1 MNIMATREEQILAGF
16 APVTFE
22 ADSALLR
29 ELGERLVGQ
38 PHIALAE
45 LIKNAYDAD
54 ATECVVSITNDEITV
69 EDNGHG
75 MTEPEFLDYWM
86 TIGTTNKQERAE
98 SRYFGRNVTGSKG
111 VGRLSAQFLA
121 RRLQI
126 LTAPKTNPTRQL
138 RAHVNWD
145 EAIDAGKLTE
155 AEAYYKMEPRD
166 LSFPMEKPH
175 GTRVTMVNLK
185 QAWNADRIRNLGR
198 QLWMIQSPIPRY
210 GKLATKESDPGD
222 FRIKLNSAMPG
233 IEDTFERQMK
243 AALQN
248 YIAIISGELKR
259 EGDKTKAFVT
269 VLFRSG
275 ERYSEGFDMDPLI
288 DAAKWQIRVFNLS
301 GRQGGGIDVTTAREY
316 FSRFGGVQ
324 VYDAGFRLPYYGVEQ
339 DWLGIEYDH
348 SHRKNRSAL
357 LPERLQVRRAL
368 NDLPTQGRLFGVV
381 LIDTGKESRAAADL
395 HREAGEFLKIQVTR
409 DRLVANETYQS
420 LRDAV
425 RWSLDYYATRQ
436 RIKEQRRVEIVRP
449 KESPDEK
456 LSRIRSLVN
465 DVRSAYPDDDTVI
478 ALEEEVEGIAQ
489 TFDKEREAEEAAR
502 SLLGPLASAGMAAL
516 AMEHES
522 RKEMRRARHLL
533 RRLRRLGKDIEEPR
547 VHAIADQVEEWV
559 KRVEGTRK
567 VFGPLLESDDRDE
580 VEALGAA
587 DVVDQVLANVRPL
600 LPGIKM
606 TASIPR
612 DLFLPAATFAEWNSL
627 FQNVL
632 INASNATLDLA
643 ERKARCTGGR
653 TGRASWIR
661 VEDNGVGVEY
671 DDAEHLFE
679 PFARQL
685 SVSEE
690 RRALGLGGMGL
701 GLTIVRMIASQRRAK
716 VRFVEPKP
724 GWSTALQLSWG
735 SGQ

>member
-1 MNIMATREEQILAGF
+1 MNIMATREQQILAGF

-54 ATECVVSITNDEITV
+54 ATECVVSITNDEISV
-69 EDNGHG
+69 VDNGHG

-86 TIGTTNKQERAE
+86 TIGTTNKQERTE

-121 RRLQI
+121 HRLEI
-126 LTAPKTNPTRQL
+126 LTAPKSNPTQQL

-155 AEAYYKMEPRD
+155 AEAYYKTEPRD

-185 QAWNADRIRNLGR
+185 QAWNPDRIRNLGR

-210 GKLATKESDPGD
+210 GKLATEETDPGD
-222 FRIKLNSAMPG
+222 FRIKLNSTLPG
-233 IEDTFERQMK
+233 IENTFERQMK

-259 EGDKTKAFVT
+259 DGDKTKAFVT

-275 ERYSEGFDMDPLI
+275 ERYSEGFDTDPLI
-288 DAAKWQIRVFNLS
+288 GAAKWQIRVFKLS

-381 LIDTGKESRAAADL
+381 LIDTGRESRAAADL
-395 HREAGEFLKIQVTR
+395 QKETGEFLKIQVTR

-420 LRDAV
+420 LRNAV

-436 RIKEQRRVEIVRP
+436 RLKEQRRVEIIRP

-456 LSRIRSLVN
+456 LSRVRSLVN
-465 DVRSAYPDDDTVI
+465 EIRSAYPDDDAVI
-478 ALEEEVEGIAQ
+478 ALEEEVEGIAR

-522 RKEMRRARHLL
+522 RKEMRRARQLL

-547 VHAIADQVEEWV
+547 VHEIADQVGEWV
-559 KRVEGTRK
+559 KRVEGARK
-567 VFGPLLESDDRDE
+567 VFAPLLESDDRDE
-580 VEALGAA
+580 IEALVAA

-600 LPGIKM
+600 LPGMNM
-606 TASIPR
+606 TARIPR

-643 ERKARCTGGR
+643 ERKVRCTGGR
-653 TGRASWIR
+653 TGRATWIR

-671 DDAEHLFE
+671 EDSEHLFE

-685 SVSEE
+685 SISEE

-701 GLTIVRMIASQRRAK
+701 GLTIVRMIASQRRVK
-716 VRFVEPKP
+716 VRFVEPTP
-724 GWSTALQLSWG
+724 GWSTAFQLSWG